1 MQVSNQVTKEGVTA
15 TVTMSV
21 IVFICMSVSND
32 VVFFK
37 RSLAWEIWVGHASSS

>member
-15 TVTMSV
+15 TVTMSF
-21 IVFICMSVSND
+21 IVFIFMSVSND

-37 RSLAWEIWVGHASSS
+37 KKV